1 MTNFE
6 VCVYADN
13 IESTAFS
20 DKVWILTGMKLDLKI
35 NLKIL
40 KTKQVIEL
48 KILNYLNSVSDVVLY
63 IVKEVFEIPSNWI
76 LKVPLI
82 EITPNKKTL

>member
-6 VCVYADN
+6 VCVYSDKIA
-13 IESTAFS
+13 STAFS
-20 DKVWILTGMKLDLKI
+20 DKVWILPGMKLDLKT

-40 KTKQVIEL
+40 KTERVISL
-48 KILNYLNSVSDVVLY
+48 KINQYSVSDVVPN

-76 LKVPLI
+76 LKIHLI
-82 EITPNKKTL
+82 